1 MLFTNWKQVGTTMP
15 GLALTSDW
23 DIPVNDCDDHVFL
36 TTKVADNLRLR
47 DAPPPHTH
55 PASPARPA
63 KVATKLESSDGETPV
78 IDDAC

>member
-1 MLFTNWKQVGTTMP
+1 MFIWVS
-15 GLALTSDW
+15 GLALTNDG
-23 DIPVNDCDDHVFL
+23 DIPVNDGDGLFL
-36 TTKVADNLRLR
+36 TMKVEDNRQRR
-47 DAPPPHTH
+47 DGFHPPT

>member
-1 MLFTNWKQVGTTMP
+1 MSE
-15 GLALTSDW
+15 LALTNDG
-23 DIPVNDCDDHVFL
+23 DIPVNDGDGLFL
-36 TTKVADNLRLR
+36 TTKVADNLRRR
-47 DAPPPHTH
+47 DAPPTHTH